1 MLAHHYLSALEL
13 GRAANQDTGGLAAG
27 ARAALHTAGDRA
39 FRLNAFKSAAG
50 FYRAALSLWPEDA
63 HQQRAGLL
71 RLLGITQFETGEL
84 GKAEATLTQ
93 GAETAAAAG
102 LPAMRARIIV
112 QLADIHTMQGGSDAE
127 ALAECEAATAV
138 LDAEGDLEGLAEAW
152 TMTGRLRFALGESP
166 ADQEALERAIAYARQ
181 GGNHRAQMQA
191 SGWLAGTL
199 QLLPV
204 PADAAID
211 RIEQLLQSAD
221 GDPWAE
227 ANLLISLSLLYAYA
241 GRFADAREASA
252 RVQSVYDRS
261 ESKLAWIMGV
271 GVTGEMELIA
281 EDPAAAEHHL
291 TQACEA
297 FRAIG
302 ERGYFSTVASWLA
315 EALYAQG
322 RLDEAQQVTEEAKEA
337 TMPGDIDAQA
347 RWRTIRAKL
356 LARRGQFPAAQR
368 LADEAE
374 ALVSSTSWEALK
386 AGVLMAKA
394 EVSQLAGARGQ
405 AEACLR
411 AALRIYEDQRAE
423 PLADRARTTLANLTG
438 QPRSE
443 PA

>member
-1 MLAHHYLSALEL
+1 
-13 GRAANQDTGGLAAG
+13 
-27 ARAALHTAGDRA
+27 
-39 FRLNAFKSAAG
+39 
-50 FYRAALSLWPEDA
+50 
-63 HQQRAGLL
+63 
-71 RLLGITQFETGEL
+71 
-84 GKAEATLTQ
+84 
-93 GAETAAAAG
+93 
-102 LPAMRARIIV
+102 
-112 QLADIHTMQGGSDAE
+112 
-127 ALAECEAATAV
+127 
-138 LDAEGDLEGLAEAW
+138 
-152 TMTGRLRFALGESP
+152 MTGRLRFALGESP

-227 ANLLISLSLLYAYA
+227 ANLLVSLSLLYAYA

-261 ESKLAWIMGV
+261 EAKLAWVMGV
-271 GVTGEMELIA
+271 GVTGEMQLIA
-281 EDPAAAEHHL
+281 GDLAAAEHHL
-291 TQACEA
+291 REACEA
-297 FRAIG
+297 FRAMG

-347 RWRTIRAKL
+347 RWRIIRAKL

-374 ALVSSTSWEALK
+374 VLVSSTSWEALK
-386 AGVLMAKA
+386 AGVLMAKV

-423 PLADRARTTLANLTG
+423 PLADQARAALASLTG